1 MVKHTLESLHQ
12 LYRDRPSARDLPSFI
27 TQDFLHVI
35 KADLE
40 DCRLA
45 FAEDAEDPPVD
56 LSVELVTYPGFA
68 VGIYPTP
75 EDGYIVVVP
84 AGLLI
89 RTVAFSRR
97 LFSYRNAPS
106 MRIPQWAKER
116 HQVSSM
122 PPSGFAAIFSDKPS
136 LSVLRFA
143 AEEFDA
149 ETLKNA
155 DDDAGFDEQAEA
167 GAADCAR
174 QALDFVIQHEIAHAR
189 LGHRQVRRSIPELTS
204 TAKRMLARG
213 YEVQAYVVAAAY
225 SMRLMFKNAQENGW
239 TEPDLFNRIA
249 YWSGFSHTLALGVLD
264 ARNLY
269 GPSALEEV
277 LHPHP
282 HVRQEFIY
290 RAALAELA
298 RSDLASLYGESA
310 PEQLARFASR
320 YLSGLNLAVNSAF
333 WACCVISGLH
343 ETDLYPA
350 FALRKTADWKL
361 NKMGHDYS
369 CLVIAEVDSRVFQS
383 PTTYYCFL
391 DALVHRRIQ

>member
-1 MVKHTLESLHQ
+1 
-12 LYRDRPSARDLPSFI
+12 
-27 TQDFLHVI
+27 
-35 KADLE
+35 
-40 DCRLA
+40 
-45 FAEDAEDPPVD
+45 
-56 LSVELVTYPGFA
+56 
-68 VGIYPTP
+68 
-75 EDGYIVVVP
+75 
-84 AGLLI
+84 
-89 RTVAFSRR
+89 
-97 LFSYRNAPS
+97 
-106 MRIPQWAKER
+106 
-116 HQVSSM
+116 
-122 PPSGFAAIFSDKPS
+122 
-136 LSVLRFA
+136 
-143 AEEFDA
+143 
-149 ETLKNA
+149 
-155 DDDAGFDEQAEA
+155 
-167 GAADCAR
+167 
-174 QALDFVIQHEIAHAR
+174 
-189 LGHRQVRRSIPELTS
+189 
-204 TAKRMLARG
+204 MLARG

-225 SMRLMFKNAQENGW
+225 SMRLMFENAQENGW

-290 RAALAELA
+290 RAAVAELA

-391 DALVHRRIQ
+391 NALAGDADELSFPEKDLGRFLASELVPRFGKPLMQALDSVGSLLNEGFIQNQSIDEGFGDMELVLIDPSNLNEVIRLPDEVPGSGPRPKTPRSD